1 MELSDVDVQF
11 VAEIDGSV
19 VDFAL
24 QDRSPEIDLV
34 STRLA
39 AVTIVDVTL
48 DVYREFRI
56 PFVCGGML
64 GERTLSTPLMA
75 ASGRRLEVDEF

>member
-1 MELSDVDVQF
+1 MT
-11 VAEIDGSV
+11 EIDGSV
-19 VDFAL
+19 VEFAL
-24 QDRSPEIDLV
+24 QNRSPEIELV

-39 AVTIVDVTL
+39 AVTIVDMPL

-56 PFVCGGML
+56 LFVCGGML